1 MKSTSNLMKKIM
13 YMFNTLKK
21 SNIKGNKMKLNIKKI
36 MVMMM
41 VLMLTL
47 NSFSFA
53 VSDPYKPVLGVVAD
67 GELQVV
73 KAGEKSEFK
82 VNIKNAGYVV
92 AQNVRVSIQGEHP
105 FRSDIANLSQT
116 FSFLNPN
123 DSKELIFN
131 VTTSPTAESKIY
143 EFNVLIEYSNFDDN
157 GYSTTEKVYVQVDNG
172 NVEPILGVFSYE
184 TGQSALEPNT
194 PDSLVLKIKNSG
206 GIVAKDVKITASG
219 FSNEGVVLYKDV
231 DTKTFAELGTKNT
244 QMVYFNVIAG
254 KDAKAGT
261 FPINLK
267 ISYIDETGKAYTKD
281 SIAYVTMAGKDSID
295 ADLEISDVVFPNAVK
310 SNQDFEVSF
319 TITNNGNVEIAT
331 ADVSYDYPDVFISK
345 ATSRVVVKNLAPG
358 ASKKITFKLMAKAD
372 TATENYHSY
381 IKVAYV
387 PKDATNVE
395 PETIQE
401 YVGLYVEGNE
411 TDSSSKPKLIVD
423 NYNYGG
429 DYVYAGQN
437 YPLTLNIKNTSTTE
451 GTKNIKVTLTSE
463 DNVFT
468 PVDSSSSFFIASI
481 GPGQVYTQTINL
493 KTKIDANVKIYTVT
507 AKMEYEDGK
516 GNAYDAN
523 KSPYEESEVL
533 SIAVAQPVRL
543 ETAEMVV
550 PFEIYAGQ
558 PFYIE
563 QEFYNLGKST
573 MYNMIVK
580 LEGVETNEGSYF
592 VGNFEAGKSEY
603 FSAQAFA
610 YESGSFEGKLIYT
623 FEDALGTISTLEQ
636 PFTYMV
642 TEMPTFEEGGGEFP
656 IDPGM
661 PMEEEKKGMP
671 LWQIIIAIIVVLAIV
686 AFIIRKVLKAKKH
699 KREMEELD
707 E

>member
-1 MKSTSNLMKKIM
+1 M
-13 YMFNTLKK
+13 K
-21 SNIKGNKMKLNIKKI
+21 SNIRKI
-36 MVMMM
+36 TILIM
-41 VLMLTL
+41 VLMLAL
-47 NSFSFA
+47 NTFSFA
-53 VSDPYKPVLGVVAD
+53 AADPYKPVLGVVAD
-67 GELQVV
+67 GTLQVV
-73 KAGEKSEFK
+73 KAGVKSDFK

-92 AQNVRVSIQGEHP
+92 AQNVRVTIQGDHP

-116 FSFLNPN
+116 ISFINPN
-123 DSKELIFN
+123 DTKELNFS

-143 EFNVLIEYSNFDDN
+143 EFTVLIEYSNFEDTS
-157 GYSTTEKVYVQVDNG
+157 YTSTEKVYVQVDNG
-172 NVEPILGVFSYE
+172 NVEPILGVYSYD

-194 PDSLVLKIKNSG
+194 PDSLVLNIKNSG
-206 GIVAKDVKITASG
+206 GVLAKDVKVVASG

-231 DTKTFAELGTKNT
+231 DTKNFAELGTKSS
-244 QMVYFNVIAG
+244 QMVYFNIIAG

-261 FPINLK
+261 FPININ
-267 ISYIDETGKAYTKD
+267 ISYIDETGKAYTKT
-281 SIAYVTMAGKDSID
+281 SIAYVTMAGKDSVD
-295 ADLEISDVVFPNAVK
+295 ANVEISDVVFPNSVK
-310 SNQDFEVSF
+310 ASQDFDVTF
-319 TITNNGNVEIAT
+319 TVTNKGNVEIAT
-331 ADVSYDYPDVFISK
+331 ADVSYDYPDSFISK
-345 ATSRVVVKNLAPG
+345 ATSRVIVKNLAPG
-358 ASKKITFKLMAKAD
+358 ASKKITFKLMAKAE
-372 TATENYHSY
+372 TVTENYHSY

-387 PKDATNVE
+387 PKGATAAE

-401 YVGLYVEGNE
+401 YVGLYVEGST
-411 TDSSSKPKLIVD
+411 TDASSKPKLIVD

-429 DYVYAGQN
+429 DYVYAGQDF
-437 YPLTLNIKNTSTTE
+437 PLTINIKNTSTSE

-468 PVDSSSSFFIASI
+468 PVDSSSSFFVVSV
-481 GPGQVYTQTINL
+481 GPGQVYTHTIML

-507 AKMEYEDGK
+507 AKMEYEDSK

-523 KSPYEESEVL
+523 KTPYVESEVL
-533 SIAVAQPVRL
+533 SVAVAQPVRL

-563 QEFYNLGKST
+563 QEFYNMGKST

-610 YESGSFEGKLIYT
+610 NEIGTFDGKLVYT
-623 FEDALGTISTLEQ
+623 FEDALGNVSTNEQ
-636 PFTYMV
+636 PFSYTV
-642 TEMPTFEEGGGEFP
+642 SEMPIIDEGNGGFP
-656 IDPGM
+656 VDPGL
-661 PMEEEKKGMP
+661 PVEETKGMP
-671 LWQIIIAIIVVLAIV
+671 IWQIVIAGIVILAVI
-686 AFIIRKVLKAKKH
+686 AFIVRKVLKAKKA
-699 KREMEELD
+699 KKEMEDLD